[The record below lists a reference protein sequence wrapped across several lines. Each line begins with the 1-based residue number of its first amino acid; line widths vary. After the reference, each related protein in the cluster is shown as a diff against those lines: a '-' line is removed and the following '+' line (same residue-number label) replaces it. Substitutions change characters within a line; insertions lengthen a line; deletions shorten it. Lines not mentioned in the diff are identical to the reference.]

1 MSAETQLDRR
11 LAAQPARGSRRW
23 LRLRARVAWRFLTA
37 RFSSSLTRRIVVL
50 NLGGLVVLV
59 VGFLLLDQFRAD
71 LIEARIQSLTIQADI
86 IAAAIS
92 ASATGDTDSITI
104 DPDKLLQL
112 APGESV
118 APSQSDEDATQFSIN
133 PALVGP
139 FLRRLV
145 TPTHTRARIY
155 DSDGRLL
162 LDSRSFSARGA
173 VVRSDLPDASDRSGF
188 ADRVIARLRGIF
200 LTSVAPRADD
210 PWATN
215 GKTMPEVAGALQG
228 KTQSLVRV
236 NDEGETIVS
245 VGVPIQRM
253 MATRGALQL
262 STQGG
267 DIDRV
272 ITSARLAQLRFFLVL
287 AVVMLVL
294 SLSLA
299 NTIAE
304 PVRRLADA
312 AERVRRGIR
321 SRQQIPDFTARSDE
335 IGHLSRALRDMT
347 QALYNRLDAI
357 ESFAAD
363 VAHELKNPLTSLR
376 SALETLPR
384 VNAGH
389 SRDRLIAV
397 MQHDVRRL
405 DRLISDISDAS
416 RLDAELARDEAGP
429 VDVAALLRA
438 VVAMAEDSPRS
449 NGARVELSVPVRR
462 GRNASADYF
471 VLGHDSRLAQV
482 VTNLIDNAC
491 SFSEPGGVVR
501 VALERA
507 SARTEPEGE
516 KPFDRVVITV
526 DDDGPGIPPH
536 ALERIFERFYTD
548 RPNQGFGQNSGLGL
562 SISRQIVEAHGG
574 RIWACNRPAH
584 SAGVR
589 VGRTG
594 TRQSR
599 RAGKARRGRSLC
611 RRTAG
616 VRGMSGAAVAGG
628 AGLHATAVIHGESG
642 VLILGPSGSGK
653 SALALALMARA
664 SGAGAFGALIGDD
677 RIYVRKADG
686 RLVASGAANMAGI
699 IERRMAGLIEVRH
712 ERAAI
717 VQLAVELS
725 ERRGQWPRMP
735 DDHDGV
741 IVGGVRLPRLALDS
755 GLSVC
760 DQALAVEERLAVL
773 AAENS
778 GRIRISLE
786 HCAAVHKNGRPE
798 ISPPA

>member
-1 MSAETQLDRR
+1 M
-11 LAAQPARGSRRW
+11 
-23 LRLRARVAWRFLTA
+23 
-37 RFSSSLTRRIVVL
+37 
-50 NLGGLVVLV
+50 LV

-71 LIEARIQSLTIQADI
+71 LIEARVQSLTIQADI
-86 IAAAIS
+86 IAAAVS
-92 ASATGDTDSITI
+92 ASATGDTNSITI

-112 APGESV
+112 APGQSV
-118 APSQSDEDATQFSIN
+118 APSPSDDDATQFSIN

-139 FLRRLV
+139 FLHRLV
-145 TPTHTRARIY
+145 TPTRTRARIY

-173 VVRSDLPDASDRSGF
+173 VEHSDLPDASERRGF
-188 ADRVIARLRGIF
+188 ADRIVARLRSLF
-200 LTSVAPRADD
+200 LTSTAPRAED

-215 GKTMPEVAGALQG
+215 GLTMPEVAGALQG

-236 NDEGETIVS
+236 NHMGETIVS
-245 VGVPIQRM
+245 VGVPIQHM
-253 MATRGALQL
+253 MATRGALLL

-287 AVVMLVL
+287 AIVMLVL

-376 SALETLPR
+376 SALETLPK
-384 VNAGH
+384 VNRDH
-389 SRDRLIAV
+389 SRDRLIAI

-416 RLDAELARDEAGP
+416 RLDAELARGEAGP

-438 VVAMAEDSPRS
+438 VVSMAQDSSRG
-449 NGARVELSVPVRR
+449 GARVELSIPVRR
-462 GRNASADYF
+462 GKNASVDYF

-491 SFSEPGGVVR
+491 SFSEPGGIVR
-501 VALERA
+501 VALERT
-507 SARTEPEGE
+507 SARKEPEG
-516 KPFDRVVITV
+516 KQFVHNVVVTV

-548 RPNQGFGQNSGLGL
+548 RPSQGFGQNSGLGL

-574 RIWACNRPAH
+574 RIWACNRQVELARVPVGPPEH
-584 SAGVR
+584 SDSDEIVR
-589 VGRTG
+589 
-594 TRQSR
+594 
-599 RAGKARRGRSLC
+599 
-611 RRTAG
+611 
-616 VRGMSGAAVAGG
+616 
-628 AGLHATAVIHGESG
+628 H
-642 VLILGPSGSGK
+642 
-653 SALALALMARA
+653 
-664 SGAGAFGALIGDD
+664 GAGARF
-677 RIYVRKADG
+677 V
-686 RLVASGAANMAGI
+686 
-699 IERRMAGLIEVRH
+699 
-712 ERAAI
+712 
-717 VQLAVELS
+717 VEL
-725 ERRGQWPRMP
+725 
-735 DDHDGV
+735 
-741 IVGGVRLPRLALDS
+741 
-755 GLSVC
+755 
-760 DQALAVEERLAVL
+760 
-773 AAENS
+773 
-778 GRIRISLE
+778 
-786 HCAAVHKNGRPE
+786 
-798 ISPPA
+798 PAFST

>member
-1 MSAETQLDRR
+1 MSAETQVQHPLS
-11 LAAQPARGSRRW
+11 AHAARGRLRW
-23 LRLRARVAWRFLTA
+23 LRVRSRVAWRFLTA

-71 LIEARIQSLTIQADI
+71 LIEARVQSLTIQADI

-112 APGESV
+112 APGES
-118 APSQSDEDATQFSIN
+118 APPTPSDEDATQFSIN

-139 FLRRLV
+139 FLHRLV
-145 TPTHTRARIY
+145 TPTRTRARIY

-173 VVRSDLPDASDRSGF
+173 VERSDLPDASERRGF
-188 ADRVIARLRGIF
+188 ADRIVARLRSLF
-200 LTSVAPRADD
+200 LTSTAPRAED

-215 GKTMPEVAGALQG
+215 GQTMPEVAGALQG

-236 NDEGETIVS
+236 NHLGETIVS
-245 VGVPIQRM
+245 VGVPIQHM
-253 MATRGALQL
+253 MANRGALLL

-287 AVVMLVL
+287 AIVMLVL

-335 IGHLSRALRDMT
+335 IGHLSRALREMT

-384 VNAGH
+384 VNADH

-416 RLDAELARDEAGP
+416 RLDAELTRGEAGP

-438 VVAMAEDSPRS
+438 VVSMAEDSSRS
-449 NGARVELSVPVRR
+449 GARVELSIPVRR
-462 GRNASADYF
+462 GKNASADYF

-501 VALERA
+501 VALERT
-507 SARTEPEGE
+507 SARKEPEG
-516 KPFDRVVITV
+516 KQFSNHVVITV

-548 RPNQGFGQNSGLGL
+548 RPSQGFGQNSGLGL

-574 RIWACNRPAH
+574 RHLGVQPAGRIGQRSRPIA
-584 SAGVR
+584 
-589 VGRTG
+589 G
-594 TRQSR
+594 TR
-599 RAGKARRGRSLC
+599 
-611 RRTAG
+611 
-616 VRGMSGAAVAGG
+616 
-628 AGLHATAVIHGESG
+628 
-642 VLILGPSGSGK
+642 
-653 SALALALMARA
+653 
-664 SGAGAFGALIGDD
+664 
-677 RIYVRKADG
+677 
-686 RLVASGAANMAGI
+686 
-699 IERRMAGLIEVRH
+699 
-712 ERAAI
+712 
-717 VQLAVELS
+717 
-725 ERRGQWPRMP
+725 
-735 DDHDGV
+735 
-741 IVGGVRLPRLALDS
+741 
-755 GLSVC
+755 
-760 DQALAVEERLAVL
+760 
-773 AAENS
+773 
-778 GRIRISLE
+778 
-786 HCAAVHKNGRPE
+786 
-798 ISPPA
+798 

>member
-1 MSAETQLDRR
+1 MSAETQVQHR
-11 LAAQPARGSRRW
+11 LSDQTARGRLRW
-23 LRLRARVAWRFLTA
+23 LRVRARVAWRFLTA

-71 LIEARIQSLTIQADI
+71 LIEARVQSLTIQADI
-86 IAAAIS
+86 IAAAVS

-112 APGESV
+112 APGQSV
-118 APSQSDEDATQFSIN
+118 APSPSDDDATQFSIN

-139 FLRRLV
+139 FLHRLV
-145 TPTHTRARIY
+145 TPTRTRARIY

-173 VVRSDLPDASDRSGF
+173 VEHSDLPDASERRGF
-188 ADRVIARLRGIF
+188 ADRIVARLRSLF
-200 LTSVAPRADD
+200 LTSTAPRAED

-215 GKTMPEVAGALQG
+215 GLTMPEVAGALQG

-236 NDEGETIVS
+236 NHMGETIVS
-245 VGVPIQRM
+245 VGVPIQHM
-253 MATRGALQL
+253 MATRGALLL

-287 AVVMLVL
+287 AIVMLVL

-376 SALETLPR
+376 SALETLPK
-384 VNAGH
+384 VNRDH
-389 SRDRLIAV
+389 SRDRLIAI

-416 RLDAELARDEAGP
+416 RLDAELARGEAGP
-429 VDVAALLRA
+429 VDVAALLHA
-438 VVAMAEDSPRS
+438 VVSMAQDSSRG
-449 NGARVELSVPVRR
+449 GARVELSIPVRR
-462 GRNASADYF
+462 GKNASVDYF

-491 SFSEPGGVVR
+491 SFSEPGGIVR
-501 VALERA
+501 VALERT
-507 SARTEPEGE
+507 SARKEPEG
-516 KPFDRVVITV
+516 KQFVHNVVVTV

-548 RPNQGFGQNSGLGL
+548 RPSQGFGQNSGLGL

-574 RIWACNRPAH
+574 RIWACNRQAELARIPVGPPEH
-584 SAGVR
+584 SDSDETVR
-589 VGRTG
+589 
-594 TRQSR
+594 
-599 RAGKARRGRSLC
+599 
-611 RRTAG
+611 
-616 VRGMSGAAVAGG
+616 
-628 AGLHATAVIHGESG
+628 H
-642 VLILGPSGSGK
+642 
-653 SALALALMARA
+653 
-664 SGAGAFGALIGDD
+664 GAGARFI
-677 RIYVRKADG
+677 
-686 RLVASGAANMAGI
+686 
-699 IERRMAGLIEVRH
+699 
-712 ERAAI
+712 
-717 VQLAVELS
+717 VEL
-725 ERRGQWPRMP
+725 
-735 DDHDGV
+735 
-741 IVGGVRLPRLALDS
+741 
-755 GLSVC
+755 
-760 DQALAVEERLAVL
+760 
-773 AAENS
+773 
-778 GRIRISLE
+778 
-786 HCAAVHKNGRPE
+786 
-798 ISPPA
+798 PAFST

>member
-1 MSAETQLDRR
+1 MSAETQVQHPLS
-11 LAAQPARGSRRW
+11 AHVARGRLRW
-23 LRLRARVAWRFLTA
+23 LRVRARAAWRFLTA

-118 APSQSDEDATQFSIN
+118 APSPSDEDATQFSIN

-139 FLRRLV
+139 FLHRLV
-145 TPTHTRARIY
+145 TPTRTRARIY

-173 VVRSDLPDASDRSGF
+173 VERSDLPDASERRGF
-188 ADRVIARLRGIF
+188 ADRIVARLRSLF
-200 LTSVAPRADD
+200 LTSTTPRAED

-215 GKTMPEVAGALQG
+215 GQTMPEVAGALQG

-236 NDEGETIVS
+236 NHVGETIVS
-245 VGVPIQRM
+245 VVVPIQHM
-253 MATRGALQL
+253 MATRGALLL

-272 ITSARLAQLRFFLVL
+272 ITSARLGQLRFFLVL
-287 AVVMLVL
+287 AIVMLVL

-347 QALYNRLDAI
+347 RALYSRLDAI

-376 SALETLPR
+376 SALETLPK
-384 VNAGH
+384 VNGDH
-389 SRDRLIAV
+389 SRDRLIAI

-416 RLDAELARDEAGP
+416 RLDAELTRGEASP

-438 VVAMAEDSPRS
+438 VVSMAQDSSRG
-449 NGARVELSVPVRR
+449 GARVELSIPVRR
-462 GRNASADYF
+462 GKNANADYF

-482 VTNLIDNAC
+482 VTNLIENAC
-491 SFSEPGGVVR
+491 SFSEPGGAVR
-501 VALERA
+501 VALERT
-507 SARTEPEGE
+507 SARKEPEG
-516 KPFDRVVITV
+516 KQFFDHVVIPG
-526 DDDGPGIPPH
+526 DDGGPGVPPH

-548 RPNQGFGQNSGLGL
+548 RPSQGFGQNSGLGL
-562 SISRQIVEAHGG
+562 SISRQIIEAHAG
-574 RIWACNRPAH
+574 RIHAMNRHAPGPDG
-584 SAGVR
+584 SEPKVLG
-589 VGRTG
+589 
-594 TRQSR
+594 
-599 RAGKARRGRSLC
+599 AR
-611 RRTAG
+611 
-616 VRGMSGAAVAGG
+616 
-628 AGLHATAVIHGESG
+628 
-642 VLILGPSGSGK
+642 
-653 SALALALMARA
+653 
-664 SGAGAFGALIGDD
+664 F
-677 RIYVRKADG
+677 
-686 RLVASGAANMAGI
+686 LV
-699 IERRMAGLIEVRH
+699 
-712 ERAAI
+712 
-717 VQLAVELS
+717 
-725 ERRGQWPRMP
+725 W
-735 DDHDGV
+735 
-741 IVGGVRLPRLALDS
+741 LPNL
-755 GLSVC
+755 
-760 DQALAVEERLAVL
+760 
-773 AAENS
+773 
-778 GRIRISLE
+778 
-786 HCAAVHKNGRPE
+786 K
-798 ISPPA
+798 

>member
-1 MSAETQLDRR
+1 MSAETQVQHPLS
-11 LAAQPARGSRRW
+11 AHAARGRLRW
-23 LRLRARVAWRFLTA
+23 LRVRARVAWRFLTA

-59 VGFLLLDQFRAD
+59 AGFLLLDQFRAD
-71 LIEARIQSLTIQADI
+71 LIEARVQSLTIQADI

-112 APGESV
+112 APGES
-118 APSQSDEDATQFSIN
+118 APGTPSDEDATQFSIN

-139 FLRRLV
+139 FLHRLV
-145 TPTHTRARIY
+145 TPTRTRARIY

-173 VVRSDLPDASDRSGF
+173 VERSDLPDASERRGL
-188 ADRVIARLRGIF
+188 AERIVARLRGWF
-200 LTSVAPRADD
+200 LTSTAPRAED

-215 GKTMPEVAGALQG
+215 GRTMPEVAGALGG
-228 KTQSLVRV
+228 KTQSLVRI
-236 NDEGETIVS
+236 NHMGETIVS
-245 VGVPIQRM
+245 VGVPIQHM
-253 MATRGALQL
+253 MATRGVLLL

-287 AVVMLVL
+287 AIVMLVL

-376 SALETLPR
+376 SALETLPK
-384 VNAGH
+384 VHADH
-389 SRDRLIAV
+389 SRDRLIAI

-416 RLDAELARDEAGP
+416 RLDAELTRGEAGP

-438 VVAMAEDSPRS
+438 VASMAEDSSR
-449 NGARVELSVPVRR
+449 GGVRVELSIPVRR
-462 GRNASADYF
+462 GKNTSADYF

-482 VTNLIDNAC
+482 VTNLIENAC
-491 SFSEPGGVVR
+491 SFSEPGGAVR
-501 VALERA
+501 VALERT
-507 SARTEPEGE
+507 SARKEPEGNQVC
-516 KPFDRVVITV
+516 DHVVITV
-526 DDDGPGIPPH
+526 DDDGPGVPPH

-548 RPNQGFGQNSGLGL
+548 RPSQGFGQNSGLGL

-574 RIWACNRPAH
+574 RIWACNRPAELA
-584 SAGVR
+584 SVR
-589 VGRTG
+589 VGSPERDDG
-594 TRQSR
+594 DEMTR
-599 RAGKARRGRSLC
+599 
-611 RRTAG
+611 
-616 VRGMSGAAVAGG
+616 
-628 AGLHATAVIHGESG
+628 H
-642 VLILGPSGSGK
+642 
-653 SALALALMARA
+653 
-664 SGAGAFGALIGDD
+664 GAGARF
-677 RIYVRKADG
+677 V
-686 RLVASGAANMAGI
+686 
-699 IERRMAGLIEVRH
+699 
-712 ERAAI
+712 
-717 VQLAVELS
+717 VEL
-725 ERRGQWPRMP
+725 
-735 DDHDGV
+735 
-741 IVGGVRLPRLALDS
+741 
-755 GLSVC
+755 
-760 DQALAVEERLAVL
+760 
-773 AAENS
+773 
-778 GRIRISLE
+778 
-786 HCAAVHKNGRPE
+786 
-798 ISPPA
+798 PAFSA

>member
-1 MSAETQLDRR
+1 M
-11 LAAQPARGSRRW
+11 
-23 LRLRARVAWRFLTA
+23 
-37 RFSSSLTRRIVVL
+37 
-50 NLGGLVVLV
+50 LV

-71 LIEARIQSLTIQADI
+71 LIAARTQSLTIQADI

-112 APGESV
+112 APGQSV
-118 APSQSDEDATQFSIN
+118 EPSPSDEDATQFSIN

-139 FLRRLV
+139 FLHRLV

-162 LDSRSFSARGA
+162 LDSRSYSARGA
-173 VVRSDLPDASDRSGF
+173 VVRSDLPDVSEHRGF
-188 ADRVIARLRGIF
+188 ADWIVARLRSLF
-200 LTSVAPRADD
+200 LASTVPRAED

-215 GKTMPEVAGALQG
+215 GQTMPEVAGALQG
-228 KTQSLVRV
+228 KTESLVRV
-236 NDEGETIVS
+236 NHAGETIVS
-245 VGVPIQRM
+245 VGVPIQHM
-253 MATRGALQL
+253 MATRGALLL

-347 QALYNRLDAI
+347 RALYNRLDAI

-384 VNAGH
+384 VSTGH
-389 SRDRLIAV
+389 SRDRLIAI

-416 RLDAELARDEAGP
+416 RLDAELTRGEAGP
-429 VDVAALLRA
+429 VDVAALLHA
-438 VVAMAEDSPRS
+438 VVSMAQDSPR
-449 NGARVELSVPVRR
+449 GVRVELSIPVRR
-462 GRNASADYF
+462 GKTASTDYF

-491 SFSEPGGVVR
+491 SFSEPCGLVR
-501 VALERA
+501 VALERTT
-507 SARTEPEGE
+507 ARREPED
-516 KPFDRVVITV
+516 KQFFDQVVITV
-526 DDDGPGIPPH
+526 DDDGPGVPPH

-548 RPNQGFGQNSGLGL
+548 RPSQGFGQNSGLGL

-574 RIWACNRPAH
+574 RIWACNRPAELT
-584 SAGVR
+584 GVR
-589 VGRTG
+589 VGSPEG
-594 TRQSR
+594 DNSDEMTR
-599 RAGKARRGRSLC
+599 
-611 RRTAG
+611 
-616 VRGMSGAAVAGG
+616 
-628 AGLHATAVIHGESG
+628 H
-642 VLILGPSGSGK
+642 
-653 SALALALMARA
+653 
-664 SGAGAFGALIGDD
+664 GAGARF
-677 RIYVRKADG
+677 V
-686 RLVASGAANMAGI
+686 
-699 IERRMAGLIEVRH
+699 
-712 ERAAI
+712 
-717 VQLAVELS
+717 VEL
-725 ERRGQWPRMP
+725 
-735 DDHDGV
+735 
-741 IVGGVRLPRLALDS
+741 
-755 GLSVC
+755 
-760 DQALAVEERLAVL
+760 
-773 AAENS
+773 
-778 GRIRISLE
+778 
-786 HCAAVHKNGRPE
+786 
-798 ISPPA
+798 PAFSA

>member
-1 MSAETQLDRR
+1 MSAETQIQHR
-11 LAAQPARGSRRW
+11 LSAHAARGRLRW
-23 LRLRARVAWRFLTA
+23 LRARLRVAWRFLTA

-71 LIEARIQSLTIQADI
+71 LIAAREQSLTIQADI

-112 APGESV
+112 APGETV
-118 APSQSDEDATQFSIN
+118 APTPSDEDATQFSIN

-139 FLRRLV
+139 FLHRLV
-145 TPTHTRARIY
+145 TPTHTRARVY

-162 LDSRSFSARGA
+162 LDSRSYSARGS
-173 VVRSDLPDASDRSGF
+173 VVRSDLPDVSERHGF
-188 ADRVIARLRGIF
+188 ADWIVAHLRSWF
-200 LTSVAPRADD
+200 LTSTAPGAED

-215 GKTMPEVAGALQG
+215 GQTMPEVSGALQG

-236 NDEGETIVS
+236 NHAGETIVS
-245 VGVPIQRM
+245 VGVPIQHM
-253 MATRGALQL
+253 MATRGALLL

-347 QALYNRLDAI
+347 RALYNRLDAI

-384 VNAGH
+384 VGAGH

-416 RLDAELARDEAGP
+416 RLDAELARGEAGP

-438 VVAMAEDSPRS
+438 VVSMAQDSPR
-449 NGARVELSVPVRR
+449 GVRVELSIPVRR
-462 GRNASADYF
+462 GKNAGADYF

-507 SARTEPEGE
+507 SARTDSEE
-516 KPFDRVVITV
+516 KPVDRVVITV

-548 RPNQGFGQNSGLGL
+548 RPSQGFGQNSGLGL
-562 SISRQIVEAHGG
+562 SISRQIAEAHGG
-574 RIWACNRPAH
+574 RIWACNRPGELA
-584 SAGVR
+584 SVR
-589 VGRTG
+589 VESPETDASDEM
-594 TRQSR
+594 TR
-599 RAGKARRGRSLC
+599 
-611 RRTAG
+611 
-616 VRGMSGAAVAGG
+616 
-628 AGLHATAVIHGESG
+628 H
-642 VLILGPSGSGK
+642 
-653 SALALALMARA
+653 
-664 SGAGAFGALIGDD
+664 GAGARF
-677 RIYVRKADG
+677 V
-686 RLVASGAANMAGI
+686 
-699 IERRMAGLIEVRH
+699 
-712 ERAAI
+712 
-717 VQLAVELS
+717 VEL
-725 ERRGQWPRMP
+725 
-735 DDHDGV
+735 
-741 IVGGVRLPRLALDS
+741 
-755 GLSVC
+755 
-760 DQALAVEERLAVL
+760 
-773 AAENS
+773 
-778 GRIRISLE
+778 
-786 HCAAVHKNGRPE
+786 
-798 ISPPA
+798 PAFVA

>member
-1 MSAETQLDRR
+1 MSAETQVQHPLS
-11 LAAQPARGSRRW
+11 AHVARGRLRW
-23 LRLRARVAWRFLTA
+23 LRVRARAAWRFLTA

-71 LIEARIQSLTIQADI
+71 LIEARVQSLTIQADI

-118 APSQSDEDATQFSIN
+118 PPSPSDEDATQFSIN

-139 FLRRLV
+139 FLHRLV
-145 TPTHTRARIY
+145 TPTRTRARIY

-173 VVRSDLPDASDRSGF
+173 VERSDLPDASERRGF
-188 ADRVIARLRGIF
+188 ADRIVARLRSLF
-200 LTSVAPRADD
+200 LTSTTPRAED

-215 GKTMPEVAGALQG
+215 GQTMPEVAGALQG

-236 NDEGETIVS
+236 NHVGETIVS
-245 VGVPIQRM
+245 VGVPIQHM
-253 MATRGALQL
+253 MATRGALLL

-287 AVVMLVL
+287 AIVMLVL

-376 SALETLPR
+376 SALETLPK
-384 VNAGH
+384 VNGDH
-389 SRDRLIAV
+389 SRDRLIAI

-416 RLDAELARDEAGP
+416 RLDAELTRGEAGP

-438 VVAMAEDSPRS
+438 VVSMAQDSSRG
-449 NGARVELSVPVRR
+449 GARVELSIPVRR
-462 GRNASADYF
+462 GKNANADYF

-482 VTNLIDNAC
+482 VTNLIENAC
-491 SFSEPGGVVR
+491 SFSEPGGAVR
-501 VALERA
+501 VALERT
-507 SARTEPEGE
+507 SARKEPEG
-516 KPFDRVVITV
+516 KQFFDHVVITV
-526 DDDGPGIPPH
+526 DDDGPGVPPH

-548 RPNQGFGQNSGLGL
+548 RPSQGFGQNSGLGL

-574 RIWACNRPAH
+574 LIWACNRPAELA
-584 SAGVR
+584 SVR
-589 VGRTG
+589 VGSLERDDG
-594 TRQSR
+594 DEITR
-599 RAGKARRGRSLC
+599 
-611 RRTAG
+611 
-616 VRGMSGAAVAGG
+616 
-628 AGLHATAVIHGESG
+628 H
-642 VLILGPSGSGK
+642 
-653 SALALALMARA
+653 
-664 SGAGAFGALIGDD
+664 GAGARF
-677 RIYVRKADG
+677 V
-686 RLVASGAANMAGI
+686 
-699 IERRMAGLIEVRH
+699 
-712 ERAAI
+712 
-717 VQLAVELS
+717 VEL
-725 ERRGQWPRMP
+725 
-735 DDHDGV
+735 
-741 IVGGVRLPRLALDS
+741 
-755 GLSVC
+755 
-760 DQALAVEERLAVL
+760 
-773 AAENS
+773 
-778 GRIRISLE
+778 
-786 HCAAVHKNGRPE
+786 
-798 ISPPA
+798 PAFSA